1 MDYGVSEFEQLE
13 AELKAR
19 PVRPKDWVDF
29 RCQRCGACCR
39 HLTEKVM
46 VESLDAYRL
55 VRYFRKH
62 GRPYMTMEE
71 FYMQYTTP
79 VPISR
84 GYPIFMMNTAGT
96 EEACVFLKD
105 GACSV
110 YPARPRTCRLYPF
123 SVGPGQRGQD
133 FVWYQ
138 CLDATHHFCGGRVQV
153 KDWAYQNFKREDR
166 EFVKREFDSCVK
178 IGALLAK
185 MDFSTYQQALPMILL
200 LRYHEFDVDQ
210 PFLPQ
215 YDHNLR
221 LLLDYLRSMVD
232 EAI

>member
-1 MDYGVSEFEQLE
+1 MDYGVAELAQME
-13 AELKAR
+13 AELKAK
-19 PVRPKDWVDF
+19 PVRSKDWVDF

-39 HLTEKVM
+39 HLTDKVM
-46 VESLDAYRL
+46 VEGLDGFRL
-55 VRYFRKH
+55 
-62 GRPYMTMEE
+62 M
-71 FYMQYTTP
+71 
-79 VPISR
+79 S
-84 GYPIFMMNTAGT
+84 AGP

-138 CLDATHHFCGGRVQV
+138 CLDAEHHFCGGRVQM
-153 KDWAYQNFKREDR
+153 KDWAYQNFNREDR
-166 EFVKREFDSCVK
+166 EFVKREYDSCTK

-185 MDFSTYQQALPMILL
+185 IDLSTYEQALPMILL
-200 LRYHEFDVDQ
+200 LRYSEFDVEQ

-221 LLLDYLRSMVD
+221 LLMDYLGNMVSAGG
-232 EAI
+232 E